1 MGSHKNEL
9 KHLIINVVR
18 KLGKA
23 TYEELSKELINKG
36 VDIDDIELRKV
47 IASLVREGVIVKLPN
62 PKKMKFEYSLSS
74 RSNPEY

>member
-1 MGSHKNEL
+1 MESHKNEL
-9 KHLIINVVR
+9 KQLIINVIR

-23 TYEELSKELINKG
+23 TYEELLKELINKG

-47 IASLVREGVIVKLPN
+47 IASLIKEGVIVKLPN

>member
-1 MGSHKNEL
+1 MESHKNEL
-9 KHLIINVVR
+9 KQLIINVIR

-23 TYEELSKELINKG
+23 TYEELLKELINKG